1 MADIKVS
8 ELTEATDTT
17 ATDKFMIVQGGAT
30 KSIRLSTLL
39 AKLKSNLAIVID
51 LVTTDFYVKNATYKI
66 LNVLS
71 SGYVGIRNDTPLEAL
86 HVNGNIKVGKTG
98 VAGVDGIFVGSSEVM
113 NYIVTP
119 AVAVALS
126 ASREISE
133 LMVNGTSTF
142 TLGAGVDGQTKVL
155 VVKQVA
161 GDGPKAVITIATG
174 VSFNTI
180 TLSAV
185 GGACDLRFI
194 DGKWYVV
201 GMSPNGAQISTV

>member
-51 LVTTDFYVKNATYKI
+51 LVTTDSYVKNATYKI